1 MEIKEEFEQFLEDIK
16 TDRDS
21 FIYLDESDLEFDYS
35 HCEIYEAHDNL
46 EFEIKEYLHKNLPGK
61 WAVWSDWAVH
71 VYRAERIED
80 NKRLNGYIIN

>member
-1 MEIKEEFEQFLEDIK
+1 MEIEEEFKQFLEDIK
-16 TDRDS
+16 TEKDS

-35 HCEIYEAHDNL
+35 HCEIY
-46 EFEIKEYLHKNLPGK
+46 KEYLHKNLPGK

-71 VYRAERIED
+71 VYRAERIEN